1 MKLPQADD
9 VAKIADIP
17 LAVKDGLDT
26 PVALSTRYQFGRRQA
41 LYYLQA
47 TESLGLIARHGNRYS
62 LSRIGRNYTN
72 LTPIG
77 RKEVF
82 LRSMLLSP
90 VVTRIL
96 AELFISPRHR
106 LTRQRVVAIASTRA
120 RISGTTISRRVRS
133 IFNWLSWLGEE
144 TGALKVS
151 KYHVV
156 MTLRSR

>member
-1 MKLPQADD
+1 MRLPQADD

-26 PVALSTRYQFGRRQA
+26 AEALSTRYQFGRRQA
-41 LYYLQA
+41 FYYLQA
-47 TESLGLIARHGNRYS
+47 TESLGLIARREKKYS
-62 LSRIGRNYTN
+62 LSRIGRNYTS
-72 LTPIG
+72 LTPVG

-82 LRSMLLSP
+82 LRSMLLSS

-96 AELFISPRHR
+96 AELLISPSHR
-106 LTRQRVVAIASTRA
+106 LTRQRVIAIASTRA
-120 RISGTTISRRVRS
+120 RISQTTLSRRAQS
-133 IFNWLSWLGEE
+133 IFKWLSWLGDE

-151 KYHVV
+151 KHHVS